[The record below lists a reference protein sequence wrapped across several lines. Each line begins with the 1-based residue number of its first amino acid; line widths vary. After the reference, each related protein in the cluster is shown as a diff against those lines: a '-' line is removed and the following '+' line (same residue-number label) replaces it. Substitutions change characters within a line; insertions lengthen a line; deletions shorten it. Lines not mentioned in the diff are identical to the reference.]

1 MSVFPYGLF
10 AAAGVGCMLI
20 AMLLTA
26 PKRSFS
32 KGTVTVFGLLAIPLS
47 LVFSRL
53 LYCVFQ
59 LNLFCDTYENPWLM
73 LCIWD
78 GGYSIWGVI
87 PALLLAAWLTDNSK
101 KLNAK
106 GFYKVMV
113 YMPNII
119 TATSII
125 AAWLTAKMQRCSFR
139 SLWDCVSLSSALLF
153 AMLYAGEGRT
163 ELGIG
168 KVIDAGFLTSAF
180 PFLVLEQKLGVN
192 VEYRLIVYRLQCLAC
207 VVLFLVMLLSRRKS
221 KAEGILALRF
231 WSIFASMQI
240 FWESLRDDGHMLFI
254 FLRIGQV
261 AAGIVLLWVLI
272 DLSRCYRQAG
282 LHMPWFVWPVFVLC
296 LGLIAALEF
305 SLDGRLTIGTPS
317 MARDYGLMAA
327 VCVILAT
334 LPCLLTGKL
343 NQNESK

>member
-87 PALLLAAWLTDNSK
+87 PALLLAAWLTAK
-101 KLNAK
+101 K
-106 GFYKVMV
+106 
-113 YMPNII
+113 
-119 TATSII
+119 
-125 AAWLTAKMQRCSFR
+125 QRCSFR

-153 AMLYAGEGRT
+153 SMLYAGEGRT

-168 KVIDAGFLTSAF
+168 KVIDTGFLTSAF

-272 DLSRCYRQAG
+272 DLSRCYRQAC

-327 VCVILAT
+327 VCVILAAI
-334 LPCLLTGKL
+334 PCLLTGKL
-343 NQNESK
+343 KQNESK

>member
-10 AAAGVGCMLI
+10 IAAGVGCMLI

-87 PALLLAAWLTDNSK
+87 PALLL
-101 KLNAK
+101 
-106 GFYKVMV
+106 
-113 YMPNII
+113 
-119 TATSII
+119 

-221 KAEGILALRF
+221 KTEGILALRF

-272 DLSRCYRQAG
+272 DLSRCYRQAC

-317 MARDYGLMAA
+317 MARDYGLMAV
-327 VCVILAT
+327 VCVILAA

>member
-10 AAAGVGCMLI
+10 IAAGVGCMLI

-87 PALLLAAWLTDNSK
+87 PALLLAAWLTAK
-101 KLNAK
+101 K
-106 GFYKVMV
+106 
-113 YMPNII
+113 
-119 TATSII
+119 
-125 AAWLTAKMQRCSFR
+125 QRCSFR

-327 VCVILAT
+327 VCVILAAI
-334 LPCLLTGKL
+334 PCLLTGKL

>member
-10 AAAGVGCMLI
+10 IAAGVGCMLI

-78 GGYSIWGVI
+78 GGYSIWGVT
-87 PALLLAAWLTDNSK
+87 PALLL
-101 KLNAK
+101 
-106 GFYKVMV
+106 
-113 YMPNII
+113 
-119 TATSII
+119 

-153 AMLYAGEGRT
+153 SMLYAGEGRT

-168 KVIDAGFLTSAF
+168 KVIDTGFLTSVF

-327 VCVILAT
+327 VCVILAA

>member
-10 AAAGVGCMLI
+10 IAAGVGCMLI

-87 PALLLAAWLTDNSK
+87 PALLLAAWLT
-101 KLNAK
+101 
-106 GFYKVMV
+106 
-113 YMPNII
+113 
-119 TATSII
+119 
-125 AAWLTAKMQRCSFR
+125 AKMQRCSFR

-168 KVIDAGFLTSAF
+168 KVIDTGFLTSAF

-327 VCVILAT
+327 VCVILAA

-343 NQNESK
+343 KQNESK

>member
-10 AAAGVGCMLI
+10 AAAGDGCMLI

-87 PALLLAAWLTDNSK
+87 PALLL
-101 KLNAK
+101 
-106 GFYKVMV
+106 
-113 YMPNII
+113 
-119 TATSII
+119 

-272 DLSRCYRQAG
+272 DLSRCYRQAC

-327 VCVILAT
+327 VCVILAA

-343 NQNESK
+343 KQNESK

>member
-87 PALLLAAWLTDNSK
+87 PALLLAAWLT
-101 KLNAK
+101 
-106 GFYKVMV
+106 
-113 YMPNII
+113 
-119 TATSII
+119 
-125 AAWLTAKMQRCSFR
+125 AKMQRCSFR

-168 KVIDAGFLTSAF
+168 KVIDTGFLTSAF

-221 KAEGILALRF
+221 KTEGILALRF

-327 VCVILAT
+327 VCVILAA

>member
-87 PALLLAAWLTDNSK
+87 PALLLAAWLT
-101 KLNAK
+101 
-106 GFYKVMV
+106 
-113 YMPNII
+113 
-119 TATSII
+119 
-125 AAWLTAKMQRCSFR
+125 AKMQRCSFR

-153 AMLYAGEGRT
+153 SMLYAGEGRT

-207 VVLFLVMLLSRRKS
+207 VILFLVMLLSRRKS
-221 KAEGILALRF
+221 KTEGILALRF

-327 VCVILAT
+327 VCVILAA

-343 NQNESK
+343 KQNESK

>member
-87 PALLLAAWLTDNSK
+87 PALLLAAWLT
-101 KLNAK
+101 
-106 GFYKVMV
+106 
-113 YMPNII
+113 
-119 TATSII
+119 
-125 AAWLTAKMQRCSFR
+125 AKMQRCSFR

-168 KVIDAGFLTSAF
+168 KVIDAGFLTSVF

-327 VCVILAT
+327 VCVILAA

>member
-87 PALLLAAWLTDNSK
+87 PALLLAAWLT
-101 KLNAK
+101 
-106 GFYKVMV
+106 
-113 YMPNII
+113 
-119 TATSII
+119 
-125 AAWLTAKMQRCSFR
+125 AKMQRCSFN

-221 KAEGILALRF
+221 KTEGILALRF

-327 VCVILAT
+327 VCVILAA

>member
-32 KGTVTVFGLLAIPLS
+32 KGTVTVFGLLSIPLS

-87 PALLLAAWLTDNSK
+87 PALLLAAWLTAK
-101 KLNAK
+101 K
-106 GFYKVMV
+106 
-113 YMPNII
+113 
-119 TATSII
+119 
-125 AAWLTAKMQRCSFR
+125 QRCSFR

-153 AMLYAGEGRT
+153 SMLYAGEGRT

-168 KVIDAGFLTSAF
+168 KVIDTGFLTSAF

-240 FWESLRDDGHMLFI
+240 FWESFRDDGHMLFI

-327 VCVILAT
+327 VCVILAA

-343 NQNESK
+343 KQNESK

>member
-10 AAAGVGCMLI
+10 AAAGDGCMLI

-87 PALLLAAWLTDNSK
+87 PALLLAAWLT
-101 KLNAK
+101 
-106 GFYKVMV
+106 
-113 YMPNII
+113 
-119 TATSII
+119 
-125 AAWLTAKMQRCSFR
+125 AKMQRCSFR

-168 KVIDAGFLTSAF
+168 KVIDTGFLTSAF

-327 VCVILAT
+327 VCVILAA

>member
-87 PALLLAAWLTDNSK
+87 PALLLAAWLTAK
-101 KLNAK
+101 K
-106 GFYKVMV
+106 
-113 YMPNII
+113 
-119 TATSII
+119 
-125 AAWLTAKMQRCSFR
+125 QRCSFR

-153 AMLYAGEGRT
+153 SMLYAGEGRT

-168 KVIDAGFLTSAF
+168 KVIDTGFLTSVF

-192 VEYRLIVYRLQCLAC
+192 VEYRLIVYRPQCLAC

-327 VCVILAT
+327 VCVILAA

-343 NQNESK
+343 KQNESK

>member
-87 PALLLAAWLTDNSK
+87 PALLLAAWLTAK
-101 KLNAK
+101 K
-106 GFYKVMV
+106 
-113 YMPNII
+113 
-119 TATSII
+119 
-125 AAWLTAKMQRCSFR
+125 QRCSFR

-153 AMLYAGEGRT
+153 SMLYAGEGRT

-168 KVIDAGFLTSAF
+168 KVIDTGFLTSVF

-272 DLSRCYRQAG
+272 DLSRCYRQAC

-317 MARDYGLMAA
+317 MARDYGLMAV
-327 VCVILAT
+327 VCVILAAI
-334 LPCLLTGKL
+334 PCLLTGKL

>member
-87 PALLLAAWLTDNSK
+87 PALLLAAWLTAK
-101 KLNAK
+101 K
-106 GFYKVMV
+106 
-113 YMPNII
+113 
-119 TATSII
+119 
-125 AAWLTAKMQRCSFR
+125 QRCSFR

-168 KVIDAGFLTSAF
+168 KVIDTGFLTSVF

-221 KAEGILALRF
+221 KTEGILALRF

-272 DLSRCYRQAG
+272 DLSRRYRQAG
-282 LHMPWFVWPVFVLC
+282 LHLPWFVWPVFVLC

-317 MARDYGLMAA
+317 MARDYGLMAV
-327 VCVILAT
+327 VCVILAA

-343 NQNESK
+343 KQNESK

>member
-10 AAAGVGCMLI
+10 AAAGDGCMLI

-78 GGYSIWGVI
+78 GGYSIWGVT
-87 PALLLAAWLTDNSK
+87 PALLL
-101 KLNAK
+101 
-106 GFYKVMV
+106 
-113 YMPNII
+113 
-119 TATSII
+119 

-272 DLSRCYRQAG
+272 DLSRCYRQAC

-327 VCVILAT
+327 VCVILAA

-343 NQNESK
+343 KQNESK

>member
-10 AAAGVGCMLI
+10 IAAGVGCMLI

-87 PALLLAAWLTDNSK
+87 PALLLAAW
-101 KLNAK
+101 
-106 GFYKVMV
+106 M
-113 YMPNII
+113 
-119 TATSII
+119 
-125 AAWLTAKMQRCSFR
+125 TAKKQRCSFR

-153 AMLYAGEGRT
+153 SMLYAGEGRT

-168 KVIDAGFLTSAF
+168 KVIDTGFLTSAF

-240 FWESLRDDGHMLFI
+240 FWESLRDDGHMLFV

-296 LGLIAALEF
+296 LRLIAALEF

-327 VCVILAT
+327 VCVILAA

>member
-87 PALLLAAWLTDNSK
+87 PALLLAAWLT
-101 KLNAK
+101 
-106 GFYKVMV
+106 
-113 YMPNII
+113 
-119 TATSII
+119 
-125 AAWLTAKMQRCSFR
+125 AKMQRCSFR

-163 ELGIG
+163 GLGIG

-240 FWESLRDDGHMLFI
+240 FGESLRDDGHMLFI

-272 DLSRCYRQAG
+272 DLSRCYRQAC

-327 VCVILAT
+327 VCVILAA

>member
-10 AAAGVGCMLI
+10 IAAGVGCMLI

-87 PALLLAAWLTDNSK
+87 PALLL
-101 KLNAK
+101 
-106 GFYKVMV
+106 
-113 YMPNII
+113 
-119 TATSII
+119 

-221 KAEGILALRF
+221 KTEGILALRF

-317 MARDYGLMAA
+317 MARDYGLMAV
-327 VCVILAT
+327 VCVILAA

>member
-87 PALLLAAWLTDNSK
+87 PALLLAAWLTAK
-101 KLNAK
+101 K
-106 GFYKVMV
+106 
-113 YMPNII
+113 
-119 TATSII
+119 
-125 AAWLTAKMQRCSFR
+125 QRCSFR

-168 KVIDAGFLTSAF
+168 KVIDTGFLTSVF

-221 KAEGILALRF
+221 KTEGILALRF

-327 VCVILAT
+327 VCVILAA

-343 NQNESK
+343 KQNESK

>member
-10 AAAGVGCMLI
+10 IAAGVGCMLI

-87 PALLLAAWLTDNSK
+87 PALLLAAWLT
-101 KLNAK
+101 
-106 GFYKVMV
+106 
-113 YMPNII
+113 
-119 TATSII
+119 
-125 AAWLTAKMQRCSFR
+125 AKMQRCSFR

-168 KVIDAGFLTSAF
+168 KVIDAGFLTSAI

-231 WSIFASMQI
+231 WSIFASIQI

-317 MARDYGLMAA
+317 MARDYGLMAV
-327 VCVILAT
+327 VCVILAAI
-334 LPCLLTGKL
+334 PCLLTGKL
-343 NQNESK
+343 KQNESK

>member
-10 AAAGVGCMLI
+10 IAAGVGSMLI

-26 PKRSFS
+26 PKRSFAQE
-32 KGTVTVFGLLAIPLS
+32 TVAVFGLLAIPLS

-87 PALLLAAWLTDNSK
+87 PALLL
-101 KLNAK
+101 
-106 GFYKVMV
+106 
-113 YMPNII
+113 
-119 TATSII
+119 

-272 DLSRCYRQAG
+272 DLSRCYRQAC

-327 VCVILAT
+327 VCVILAA

-343 NQNESK
+343 KQNESK

>member
-10 AAAGVGCMLI
+10 IAAGVGCMLI

-78 GGYSIWGVI
+78 GGYSIWGVT
-87 PALLLAAWLTDNSK
+87 PALLLAAWLTAK
-101 KLNAK
+101 K
-106 GFYKVMV
+106 
-113 YMPNII
+113 
-119 TATSII
+119 
-125 AAWLTAKMQRCSFR
+125 QRCSFR

-168 KVIDAGFLTSAF
+168 KVIEAGFLTSAI

-272 DLSRCYRQAG
+272 DLSRCYRQAC

-327 VCVILAT
+327 VCVILAA

-343 NQNESK
+343 KQNESK

>member
-59 LNLFCDTYENPWLM
+59 LNLFCDIYENPWFM

-87 PALLLAAWLTDNSK
+87 PALLLAAWLTAK
-101 KLNAK
+101 K
-106 GFYKVMV
+106 
-113 YMPNII
+113 
-119 TATSII
+119 
-125 AAWLTAKMQRCSFR
+125 QRCSFR

-153 AMLYAGEGRT
+153 SMLYAGEGRT

-168 KVIDAGFLTSAF
+168 KVIDTGFLTSVF

-317 MARDYGLMAA
+317 MARDYGLMAV
-327 VCVILAT
+327 VCVILAAI
-334 LPCLLTGKL
+334 PCLLTGKL

>member
-1 MSVFPYGLF
+1 
-10 AAAGVGCMLI
+10 
-20 AMLLTA
+20 MLLTA

-59 LNLFCDTYENPWLM
+59 LNLFCGTYENPWLM

-78 GGYSIWGVI
+78 GGYSIWGVT
-87 PALLLAAWLTDNSK
+87 PALLLAAWLTAK
-101 KLNAK
+101 K
-106 GFYKVMV
+106 
-113 YMPNII
+113 
-119 TATSII
+119 
-125 AAWLTAKMQRCSFR
+125 QRCSFR

-153 AMLYAGEGRT
+153 SMLYAGEGRT

-168 KVIDAGFLTSAF
+168 KVIDTGFLTSAF

-261 AAGIVLLWVLI
+261 AAGIVLLWVLVT
-272 DLSRCYRQAG
+272 LSRRYRQAG

-317 MARDYGLMAA
+317 MARDYGLMAV
-327 VCVILAT
+327 VCVILAA

-343 NQNESK
+343 KQNESK

>member
-87 PALLLAAWLTDNSK
+87 PALLLAAWLTAK
-101 KLNAK
+101 K
-106 GFYKVMV
+106 
-113 YMPNII
+113 
-119 TATSII
+119 
-125 AAWLTAKMQRCSFR
+125 QRCSFR

-317 MARDYGLMAA
+317 MARDYGLMAV
-327 VCVILAT
+327 VCVILAA

-343 NQNESK
+343 KQNESK

>member
-87 PALLLAAWLTDNSK
+87 PALLLAAWLTAK
-101 KLNAK
+101 K
-106 GFYKVMV
+106 
-113 YMPNII
+113 
-119 TATSII
+119 
-125 AAWLTAKMQRCSFR
+125 QRCSFR

-168 KVIDAGFLTSAF
+168 KVIDTGFLTSVF

-317 MARDYGLMAA
+317 MARDYGLMAV
-327 VCVILAT
+327 VCVILAA

-343 NQNESK
+343 KQNESK

>member
-87 PALLLAAWLTDNSK
+87 PALLLAAWLTAK
-101 KLNAK
+101 K
-106 GFYKVMV
+106 
-113 YMPNII
+113 
-119 TATSII
+119 
-125 AAWLTAKMQRCSFR
+125 QRCSFR

-168 KVIDAGFLTSAF
+168 KVIDTGFLTSAF

-192 VEYRLIVYRLQCLAC
+192 VEYRLIVYRLQCLSC

-221 KAEGILALRF
+221 KTEGILALRF

-327 VCVILAT
+327 VCVILAA

>member
-87 PALLLAAWLTDNSK
+87 PALLL
-101 KLNAK
+101 
-106 GFYKVMV
+106 
-113 YMPNII
+113 
-119 TATSII
+119 

-221 KAEGILALRF
+221 KTEGILALRF

-327 VCVILAT
+327 VCVILAA

-343 NQNESK
+343 KQNESK

>member
-26 PKRSFS
+26 PKHSFS
-32 KGTVTVFGLLAIPLS
+32 KGTVTVFGLLAIPQS

-87 PALLLAAWLTDNSK
+87 PALLLAAWLT
-101 KLNAK
+101 
-106 GFYKVMV
+106 
-113 YMPNII
+113 
-119 TATSII
+119 
-125 AAWLTAKMQRCSFR
+125 AKMQRCSFS

-327 VCVILAT
+327 VCVILAA

-343 NQNESK
+343 KQNESK

>member
-10 AAAGVGCMLI
+10 IAAGVGCMLI

-87 PALLLAAWLTDNSK
+87 PALLL
-101 KLNAK
+101 
-106 GFYKVMV
+106 
-113 YMPNII
+113 
-119 TATSII
+119 

-272 DLSRCYRQAG
+272 DLSRCYRQAC

-327 VCVILAT
+327 VCVILAA

>member
-87 PALLLAAWLTDNSK
+87 PALLLAAWLTAK
-101 KLNAK
+101 K
-106 GFYKVMV
+106 
-113 YMPNII
+113 
-119 TATSII
+119 
-125 AAWLTAKMQRCSFR
+125 QRCSFR

-168 KVIDAGFLTSAF
+168 KVIDTGFLTSAF

-221 KAEGILALRF
+221 KTEGILALRF

-327 VCVILAT
+327 VCVILAA

>member
-10 AAAGVGCMLI
+10 IAAGVGCMLI

-78 GGYSIWGVI
+78 GGYSIWGVT
-87 PALLLAAWLTDNSK
+87 PALLLAAWLTAK
-101 KLNAK
+101 K
-106 GFYKVMV
+106 
-113 YMPNII
+113 
-119 TATSII
+119 
-125 AAWLTAKMQRCSFR
+125 QRCSFR

-221 KAEGILALRF
+221 KTEGILALRF

-327 VCVILAT
+327 VCVILAA

-343 NQNESK
+343 KQNESK

>member
-59 LNLFCDTYENPWLM
+59 LNLFCDPYENPWLM

-87 PALLLAAWLTDNSK
+87 PALLLAAWLTAK
-101 KLNAK
+101 K
-106 GFYKVMV
+106 
-113 YMPNII
+113 
-119 TATSII
+119 
-125 AAWLTAKMQRCSFR
+125 QRCSFR

-153 AMLYAGEGRT
+153 SMLYAGEGRT

-168 KVIDAGFLTSAF
+168 KVIDTGFLTSVF

-272 DLSRCYRQAG
+272 DLSRCYRQAC

>member
-87 PALLLAAWLTDNSK
+87 PALLLAAWLT
-101 KLNAK
+101 
-106 GFYKVMV
+106 
-113 YMPNII
+113 
-119 TATSII
+119 
-125 AAWLTAKMQRCSFR
+125 AKMQRCSFR

-153 AMLYAGEGRT
+153 SMLYAGEGRT

-207 VVLFLVMLLSRRKS
+207 VILFLVMLLSRRKS
-221 KAEGILALRF
+221 KTEGILALRF

-327 VCVILAT
+327 VCVILAA

>member
-1 MSVFPYGLF
+1 M
-10 AAAGVGCMLI
+10 
-20 AMLLTA
+20 T
-26 PKRSFS
+26 
-32 KGTVTVFGLLAIPLS
+32 
-47 LVFSRL
+47 
-53 LYCVFQ
+53 
-59 LNLFCDTYENPWLM
+59 
-73 LCIWD
+73 
-78 GGYSIWGVI
+78 
-87 PALLLAAWLTDNSK
+87 PALLLAAWQ
-101 KLNAK
+101 
-106 GFYKVMV
+106 
-113 YMPNII
+113 
-119 TATSII
+119 
-125 AAWLTAKMQRCSFR
+125 TAKMQRCSFS

-168 KVIDAGFLTSAF
+168 KVIDTGFLTSAF

-282 LHMPWFVWPVFVLC
+282 LHMPWFVWPVFFLC

-317 MARDYGLMAA
+317 MARDYGLMAV

-334 LPCLLTGKL
+334 IPCLLTGKL
-343 NQNESK
+343 KQNESK

>member
-87 PALLLAAWLTDNSK
+87 PALLLAAWLT
-101 KLNAK
+101 
-106 GFYKVMV
+106 
-113 YMPNII
+113 
-119 TATSII
+119 
-125 AAWLTAKMQRCSFR
+125 AKMQRCSFR

-153 AMLYAGEGRT
+153 AMLYAGEGRA

-327 VCVILAT
+327 VCVILAA

>member
-87 PALLLAAWLTDNSK
+87 PALLLAAWLT
-101 KLNAK
+101 
-106 GFYKVMV
+106 
-113 YMPNII
+113 
-119 TATSII
+119 
-125 AAWLTAKMQRCSFR
+125 AKMQRCSFR

-168 KVIDAGFLTSAF
+168 KVIDTGFLTSAF

-221 KAEGILALRF
+221 KTEGILALRF

-327 VCVILAT
+327 VCVILAA

-343 NQNESK
+343 KQNESK